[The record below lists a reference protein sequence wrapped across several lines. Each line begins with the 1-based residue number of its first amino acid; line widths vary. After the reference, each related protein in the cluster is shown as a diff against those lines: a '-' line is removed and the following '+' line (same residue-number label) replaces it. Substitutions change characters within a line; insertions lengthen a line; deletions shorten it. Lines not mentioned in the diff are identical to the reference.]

1 MRQKQRLCLYFVA
14 NLSLLFFCVALTAQA
29 AEEGG
34 NAATEH
40 ANEIFKWIN
49 FAIVAGV
56 LVWLFGKYLLPKFR
70 KNADTISSAITK
82 ATAAKEEAER
92 QVREAEAK
100 LANLQQEIATLRAT
114 SQREA
119 AKEAER
125 IRALTQSDVEKVGIA
140 AQAEIEAAERAARLE
155 LKALAASLAV
165 DGAESLLAKQL
176 TPAAQETLVD
186 TFVKSLEGR
195 PN

>member
-1 MRQKQRLCLYFVA
+1 MRRRSVW
-14 NLSLLFFCVALTAQA
+14 NLISSVLVVLLFAAVSVPA

-34 NAATEH
+34 NAATER

-49 FAIVAGV
+49 FAIVAGLIGWV
-56 LVWLFGKYLLPKFR
+56 FLKLTPPFFR

-82 ATAAKEEAER
+82 ATAAKAEAER
-92 QVREAEAK
+92 QLREAEGK
-100 LANLQQEIATLRAT
+100 LARLQQEVEQLRAT

-119 AKEAER
+119 AADAER
-125 IRALTQSDVEKVGIA
+125 LRAITQRDVQKVGLA
-140 AQAEIEAAERAARLE
+140 AKAEIDAAERAARLE
-155 LKALAASLAV
+155 LKVIAANLAV

-176 TPAAQETLVD
+176 TPQAQESLVSS
-186 TFVKSLEGR
+186 FGKSLEGR